1 MQPIFFPVVALVAL
15 IGVRLL
21 GIRLGWWRALLVALL
36 GLATA
41 GFGLTAVRERV
52 GLLQVLGREQ
62 HRRLLP
68 GELADNLPQG
78 PAAGRVESRGRLVKE
93 QHVRAG
99 DQTRCEV
106 ELTGHPAGVH
116 DPPQEQFMR
125 AHWRTLPSHPTG
137 GRGGG

>member
-21 GIRLGWWRALLVALL
+21 GIRLGWWRALLVAWL

-41 GFGLTAVRERV
+41 GFALTALRERV

-68 GELADNLPQG
+68 GELADHLPQG
-78 PAAGRVESRGRLVKE
+78 PAARRVKPGGRLVEE
-93 QHVRAG
+93 QHARAG
-99 DQTRCEV
+99 D
-106 ELTGHPAGVH
+106 
-116 DPPQEQFMR
+116 
-125 AHWRTLPSHPTG
+125 
-137 GRGGG
+137 